1 MFHNGTPTFSKQG
14 FSPGFW
20 TQCIHIHAYGHT
32 YMCMKYLCTKL
43 VHSSSVSCV
52 SLHSQH
58 CPEVDP
64 SKTHLQL
71 GEQCQLLHWKP
82 HHCHSLCP
90 TYWHGRCW
98 NSDGQ
103 SQKSSRHSL
112 ELPLALRKTLPSFI
126 AIKAD
131 QQYSD
136 IHFGEDAFLIIYL
149 LKNREAPS
157 SVGPYADLL
166 ASCWSD
172 IFT

>member
-20 TQCIHIHAYGHT
+20 TQCIHTHAYGHT
-32 YMCMKYLCTKL
+32 YVCMKYSCTKL

-64 SKTHLQL
+64 SKNHLQL

-103 SQKSSRHSL
+103 RVRKAAGAPWSSHWSCVKPSHSL
-112 ELPLALRKTLPSFI
+112 LPLKLISSIQTSSLERMYFSLFIYWKTERPHSQW
-126 AIKAD
+126 D
-131 QQYSD
+131 
-136 IHFGEDAFLIIYL
+136 HMLIY
-149 LKNREAPS
+149 
-157 SVGPYADLL
+157 
-166 ASCWSD
+166 
-172 IFT
+172 